1 MGKPSLVAGSRAVG
15 GWDLGCCGRP
25 DPSKV
30 RHQPGRMSKHRK
42 QGSFR
47 TEHLDLSGTLA
58 RSADPGVVFIDEAR
72 RIALFNLSA
81 ERLTELH
88 AADIVG
94 DGIEVLPAPLAET
107 IDEVFNSAGVVVDRA
122 LVLQRE
128 GKLRTIVLAN
138 ALPVRGGSGDA
149 LGVLLTFHD
158 LSSARE
164 FELKVERLQRLAI
177 LGVVSAGVA
186 HEIKNALVAIKS
198 FAELLLEKQQDHEML
213 GLVVQEVNRINS
225 LACQLM
231 RLAGPTHPVFSEVNV
246 HESLQNALRLVK
258 HQIKNRRIELEIE
271 LEANPVTIRGDAKQ
285 LEQAFINLLLN
296 AIEAMDDTGRLT
308 VSTQVVYSTE
318 FISKFEPRTRRQQLQ
333 ITIQDTGPGIPAH
346 IRARLFSPFQ
356 TTKPGGTGLG
366 LVITRRI
373 VVSHGGLI
381 KVESEPNRGA
391 CFQITFPL
399 VPVKIDGIA
408 HPTIQPAVPVR

>member
-1 MGKPSLVAGSRAVG
+1 
-15 GWDLGCCGRP
+15 
-25 DPSKV
+25 
-30 RHQPGRMSKHRK
+30 MSKHRK

-47 TEHLDLSGTLA
+47 TEQLDLSGTLA
-58 RSADPGVVFIDEAR
+58 RSAEPGVVFIDEAR

-81 ERLTELH
+81 ERLTQLH

-128 GKLRTIVLAN
+128 GKLRTVVLAN

-198 FAELLLEKQQDHEML
+198 FSELLLEKQQDHEMV

-258 HQIKNRRIELEIE
+258 HQVKNRSIELEIE
-271 LEANPVTIRGDAKQ
+271 LEAPQVTIRGDAKQ

-296 AIEAMDDTGRLT
+296 AVEAMGDTGRLK

-318 FISKFEPRTRRQQLQ
+318 FISKFEPRTHRQQLQ
-333 ITIQDTGPGIPAH
+333 ITIQDTGPGISAH
-346 IRARLFSPFQ
+346 IHANLFSPFQ

-391 CFQITFPL
+391 CFRITFPL
-399 VPVKIDGIA
+399 VPAKIAGIA
-408 HPTIQPAVPVR
+408 YPTIQPAVPVS